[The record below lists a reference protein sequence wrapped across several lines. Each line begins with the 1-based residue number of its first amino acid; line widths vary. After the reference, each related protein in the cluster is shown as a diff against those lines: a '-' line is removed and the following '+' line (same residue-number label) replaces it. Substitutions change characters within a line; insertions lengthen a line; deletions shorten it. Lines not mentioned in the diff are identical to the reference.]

1 MKTSKLIIYANYL
14 YFIIC
19 VLVGIG
25 TQSFIQNHRPHVFW
39 NSELSG
45 SSDKLS
51 SAQCLSL
58 TVPLA
63 PGWHAAQSVTFTLAS
78 GVLKTS
84 SWSGGW
90 LGGLT
95 RLARS
100 RAHVYDLLQQ
110 KDTKQNRQR

>member
-51 SAQCLSL
+51 TAHS
-58 TVPLA
+58 VPDS
-63 PGWHAAQSVTFTLAS
+63 PTGS
-78 GVLKTS
+78 GVARCTISHIHTCVGGSQDLVVVWGLAGRTHKTC
-84 SWSGGW
+84 
-90 LGGLT
+90 T
-95 RLARS
+95 
-100 RAHVYDLLQQ
+100 
-110 KDTKQNRQR
+110 